1 MVPFE
6 SALTTDEM
14 LALFDEREV
23 VQAMLDF
30 EAALARAQGKA
41 GLIPAPAAEA
51 IAAACRVERFDTA
64 DLVRRSRV
72 AGTLAIPL
80 VAALREAAGP
90 HAHHGSTS
98 QDVVDSAMAI
108 LTRRALA
115 IVDRDLGALISELLR
130 LGEAHVDTPQL
141 GRTLLQPAQVI
152 TFGLKVVSWVAP
164 LVRRQARIR
173 AAAHGALELQLG
185 GAVGTFDHDD
195 VVRLVAE
202 ELRLAVP
209 AGPWHA
215 QRDEQAALGAE
226 LGVLCGALGKMARD
240 LSLLMQAEV
249 AEVAEPWSEGRGA
262 SSAMPHKR
270 NPVASLV
277 AIAASLRA
285 PQRVAALLAAM
296 PQEHERGLGG
306 WPAELAEWAG
316 LFFSAHG
323 ALAAMLEAA
332 RGLTVDAERMRRNL
346 EPFGGD
352 PRPAARLARARLAA
366 LRVLAEAQARVSPFA

>member
-1 MVPFE
+1 MIPFE
-6 SALTTDEM
+6 SALATDEL
-14 LALFDEREV
+14 LAIFDEREV

-41 GLIPAPAAEA
+41 GVIPPSEADA
-51 IAAACRVERFDTA
+51 IAAACRVERFDTGE
-64 DLVRRSRV
+64 LVRRGRV

-90 HAHHGSTS
+90 HAHHGTTS
-98 QDVVDSAMAI
+98 QDVLDSAMAI

-115 IVDRDLGALISELLR
+115 VVDRDLAALIAALLH

-141 GRTLLQPAQVI
+141 GRTLLQPAQAI
-152 TFGLKVVSWVAP
+152 TFGLEVVSWVAP

-173 AAAHGALELQLG
+173 AAAQGALQLQLG
-185 GAVGTFDHDD
+185 GPAGTFDRDD
-195 VVRLVAE
+195 VVRLVAG
-202 ELRLAVP
+202 ELKLAVP
-209 AGPWHA
+209 DGAWHT
-215 QRDEQAALGAE
+215 QRDEQAALGGE
-226 LGVLCGALGKMARD
+226 LGVLCGALGKLARD
-240 LSLLMQAEV
+240 IALLSQVEV
-249 AEVAEPWSEGRGA
+249 GEVAEPWSEGRGA
-262 SSAMPHKR
+262 STAMPHKR
-270 NPVASLV
+270 NPVASMV
-277 AIAASLRA
+277 ALAASLRA

-306 WPAELAEWAG
+306 WPAELAEW
-316 LFFSAHG
+316 SALLVTTGG

-366 LRVLAEAQARVSPFA
+366 LRVLAEEQARERPFA